1 LAHFPK
7 RKRTLRVGENHKM
20 NKEDSLS
27 FIRSELQKTLQYD
40 QKRLSKE
47 EILEIVISS
56 GRSQASAYRDWTEIE
71 NEPTTDW
78 EDIRSVRKLSKN
90 GSDNELIFD
99 AFRTAIPIY
108 QDQNKHLEACQLAA
122 QFATTKKQLRSF

>member
-1 LAHFPK
+1 
-7 RKRTLRVGENHKM
+7 M

-27 FIRSELQKTLQYD
+27 FIRSELTKTLLED

-56 GRSQASAYRDWTEIE
+56 GRSKASAYRDWAEVE
-71 NEPTTDW
+71 DEPTTDW
-78 EDIRSVRKLSKN
+78 DDIRSIRKLSKN

-99 AFRTAIPIY
+99 AFRKAIPLY

>member
-1 LAHFPK
+1 
-7 RKRTLRVGENHKM
+7 M

-27 FIRSELQKTLQYD
+27 FIRSELQKTLQDD

-56 GRSQASAYRDWTEIE
+56 GRSKASAYRDWTEVE

-78 EDIRSVRKLSKN
+78 DDIRSIRKLSKN
-90 GSDNELIFD
+90 GCDHELIFE
-99 AFRTAIPIY
+99 AFRKAIPMY
-108 QDQNKHLEACQLAA
+108 QEQNKHLEACQLAA